1 MYRIID
7 TRGTGKTS
15 RLMLIAKENDAI
27 FVCQNQ
33 NSMRQKAYSYGITGI
48 EFIGYNECDKLNTEF
63 FKGHKIVVDDLEMFI
78 NFIFNGVN
86 LIGYSLSKD

>member
-27 FVCQNQ
+27 FVCANPT
-33 NSMRQKAYSYGITGI
+33 SMRQKAYSYGITGI
-48 EFIGYNECDKLNTEF
+48 EFVSYDEIFDSNNMDKA
-63 FKGHKIVVDDLEMFI
+63 IVIDEIDAFVKYSIKTVGAE
-78 NFIFNGVN
+78 